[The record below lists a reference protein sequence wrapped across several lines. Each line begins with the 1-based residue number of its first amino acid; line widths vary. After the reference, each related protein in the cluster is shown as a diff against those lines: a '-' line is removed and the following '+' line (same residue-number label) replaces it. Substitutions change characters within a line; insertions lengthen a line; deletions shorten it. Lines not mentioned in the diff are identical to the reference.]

1 MIVNLDIDK
10 AYEYAKY
17 TRIKTLQ
24 MALNCGKEGCHIGG
38 SLSCVEIFA
47 VLFSNFKK
55 HNPTNPTD
63 KSRDRLFV
71 SKAHCAPCNYATL
84 AKAGFLTEKDL
95 EKYRLDG
102 GLLTGYPFNVNIGLE
117 FTGGSLGM
125 GLSLGV
131 GTALSAKRKKLDYKT
146 YVLLGDGECN
156 EGAIWEALMSATQY
170 KLDNLIIIIDY
181 NNMQYD
187 GKNSE
192 IMSLENLEAKLNAF
206 GCETRVVNG
215 HSIESLLEAFVTHSK
230 NKPLAIVAKTIKA
243 NGIKR
248 LENTAESHFTSITQE
263 DYDLAMNE
271 IQGGK
276 YDRI

>member
-1 MIVNLDIDK
+1 MNLDIDK

-17 TRIKTLQ
+17 IRTKTLQ
-24 MALNCGKEGCHIGG
+24 MALNCGKGGCHIGG

-55 HNPTNPTD
+55 HNPANPTD
-63 KSRDRLFV
+63 KNRDRLFV
-71 SKAHCAPCNYATL
+71 SKAHCAPCNYAAL
-84 AKAGFLTEKDL
+84 AKAGFLTEDDL

-102 GLLTGYPFNVNIGLE
+102 GLLTGHPFNVSIGLE

-131 GTALSAKRKKLDYKT
+131 GAALSAKRKKRDYKT

-156 EGAIWEALMSATQY
+156 EGAIWEALMSATHY
-170 KLDNLIIIIDY
+170 KLDNLVIIIDY
-181 NNMQYD
+181 NDMQYD

-192 IMSLENLEAKLNAF
+192 IMSLESLEAKLKAF
-206 GCETRVVNG
+206 GCETRVANG
-215 HSIESLLEAFVTHSK
+215 HSIESLLEAFDTK
-230 NKPLAIVAKTIKA
+230 TIDKPLAIVAKTIKA

-263 DYDLAMNE
+263 DYDLAMAE
-271 IQGGK
+271 IDGGK